1 MANYSLNINLLKI
14 DGATLQTSPTTGKQA
29 VIIPVDAAD
38 IFVNANGTA
47 AYLGINM
54 YESRNSQYGD
64 CHSLKLKYN
73 KSTIDRLGVDA
84 IKAKPFIGNAKVK
97 EKFNQNGDVS
107 GDTPASPSAPQVSSN
122 YDW

>member
-14 DGATLQTSPTTGKQA
+14 DGASLQTNPNTGKRA
-29 VIIPVDAAD
+29 VILPVEDAD
-38 IFVNANGTA
+38 IFVNENGTA

-64 CHSLKLKYN
+64 SHSLKLKFN
-73 KSTIDRLGVDA
+73 KATIDRIGVDA
-84 IKAKPFIGNAKVK
+84 IKAKPFIGNAK
-97 EKFNQNGDVS
+97 EKQPYGD
-107 GDTPASPSAPQVSSN
+107 GNAQASAPTASATN